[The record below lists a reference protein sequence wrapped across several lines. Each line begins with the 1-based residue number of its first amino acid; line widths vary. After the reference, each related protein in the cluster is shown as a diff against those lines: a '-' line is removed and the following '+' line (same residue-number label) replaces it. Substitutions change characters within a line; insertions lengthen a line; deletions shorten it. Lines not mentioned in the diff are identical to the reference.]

1 MTTKTQHLI
10 WSDYNKSLCNRGNLF
25 VWVCEDFLKVL
36 NDPTPEEPRK
46 RGRPVLYKDSLIEL
60 VLNIRY
66 VLGLPL
72 RQVTGLCQSL
82 FPRMSIPIDL
92 PDYTTLC
99 RRGKKLSLQ
108 IGLKHKGKPVHLALD
123 STGLKVYGE
132 GEWKVR
138 QHGVGKRR
146 TWLKVH
152 FAVDIETFDIHC
164 VGVTTNDIA
173 DGEVVADLLKNTP
186 NLGKTYGDG
195 AYDTHESRKAIKDKG
210 GIPVIPPR
218 EDAVLHPE
226 KEALFERNKALEDIE
241 KYKKGGLSHEEA
253 RKMWKKESGY
263 HQRSK
268 VETHMYRFKT
278 IFGDACRSRHFD
290 NQANEIFLKTKLLN
304 KVTARGMPKYLKV
317 A

>member
-1 MTTKTQHLI
+1 M
-10 WSDYNKSLCNRGNLF
+10 G
-25 VWVCEDFLKVL
+25 
-36 NDPTPEEPRK
+36 
-46 RGRPVLYKDSLIEL
+46 
-60 VLNIRY
+60 
-66 VLGLPL
+66 
-72 RQVTGLCQSL
+72 
-82 FPRMSIPIDL
+82 IPIDL
-92 PDYTTLC
+92 PGYTTLC
-99 RRGKKLSLQ
+99 RRSKKLSLQ

-195 AYDTHESRKAIKDKG
+195 AYDTHESRKTIKAKG
-210 GIPVIPPR
+210 GIPIIPPR

-253 RKMWKKESGY
+253 RKMWKKEKSGY

-290 NQANEIFLKTKLLN
+290 SQANEVFIKAKLLN
-304 KVTARGMPKYLKV
+304 KVTARGMPNYLKV

>member
-218 EDAVLHPE
+218 
-226 KEALFERNKALEDIE
+226 
-241 KYKKGGLSHEEA
+241 
-253 RKMWKKESGY
+253 
-263 HQRSK
+263 
-268 VETHMYRFKT
+268 
-278 IFGDACRSRHFD
+278 
-290 NQANEIFLKTKLLN
+290 
-304 KVTARGMPKYLKV
+304 
-317 A
+317 